1 MPKPMLAVLRSI
13 VQLEVASQ
21 EELSR
26 CTQLSVAEVLG
37 TLRYFQ
43 SRGYIEW
50 SDDKARVSDHWFR
63 QITNVLHRQHLL
75 VK

>member
-1 MPKPMLAVLRSI
+1 ECSR
-13 VQLEVASQ
+13 
-21 EELSR
+21 LSM
-26 CTQLSVAEVLG
+26 AEVIS

-50 SDDKARVSDHWFR
+50 SDDKARISDHWFR
-63 QITNVLHRQHLL
+63 HITNVLHRQHLL